1 MGRVTRRIFLGL
13 GVAAAGGLA
22 VGTWWV
28 RAPHDNP
35 LEDGL
40 AEGETTFNPW
50 LKIAEDGTITVI
62 VPRAEM
68 GQGVTTTLAALVA
81 EELEVPLSAVTVD
94 PGPADPA
101 YHNAALLASGA
112 AKPWATGWTAELAR
126 DLAGTGA
133 KVLGLQITGGSTST
147 IDAYETMRRAGATA
161 RVQLVRAAAARWDV
175 EAAGLR
181 AEDGAVVDPASG
193 ERLAYAELAAA
204 AGALDAPGDVD
215 LKAPEDWRLLGRSLP
230 RVDMEAKCSG
240 APIFAIDEEL
250 PEMLHATVRIS
261 PRFGVGAASV
271 ATEAALKV
279 PGVLKVV
286 PLETSFG
293 RGFGVVAAN
302 TWAAFKG
309 AEALEIEWEPAD
321 YPADD
326 AAQGAALAEGLASGE
341 GFEAMAEGDAP
352 AFLASAPADEV
363 LELDYE
369 VPFLAHAT
377 MEPMNATAR
386 LAGPSL
392 EVWTGTQ
399 APGLVRSLCAA
410 AAGLSDGRV
419 TVHQRMMGGGFG
431 RRAESDAAVYAAL
444 LARETDARPVKV
456 TWSREEDMSHDGYR
470 PRARARIRAQARPG
484 EGLVALD
491 VRVAA
496 PPLIASVMAR
506 HYPSLPAPSA
516 DDPMVEGLVDQPY
529 AHPNWRVRGVP
540 VDLGVPVGFW
550 RSVGHSQ
557 NAFFLETALDEVAHR
572 AGVDPVAMR
581 LRMMTGEAFAPARGA
596 LEAVAEMSGWG
607 EAAEGRAKGVA
618 FHLSFGCWTAMV
630 AEVARRD
637 GGVGIEKLWIAADM
651 GRALDPR
658 NVEAQLS
665 GGAVFG
671 LSAAMMQ
678 ASSFADGE
686 VQERNFGGF
695 DSVRLDRCPE
705 IEVRLLET
713 APRLGGVGEPGT
725 PPVAPALGNALF
737 ALTGERL
744 RSLPFGRSVSFV

>member
-50 LKIAEDGTITVI
+50 LKIGADGTITVI

-81 EELEVPLSAVTVD
+81 EELEVSLEAVTVV

-101 YHNAALLASGA
+101 YHNAALLAKGA

-126 DLAGTGA
+126 AAAGTGA

-147 IDAYETMRRAGATA
+147 IDAFDKMRTAGATA
-161 RVQLVRAAAARWDV
+161 RVQLIRAAAARWGV
-175 EAAGLR
+175 EPAGLR
-181 AEDGAVVDPASG
+181 AEDGAVLDPGSDR
-193 ERLAYAELAAA
+193 RLAYGALAAE
-204 AGALDAPGDVD
+204 AGALDAPDAAP
-215 LKAPEDWRLLGRSLP
+215 LKAPSEWRLLGRSQP

-240 APIFAIDEEL
+240 APIFAIDEDL
-250 PEMLHATVRIS
+250 PEMLHATVRMS
-261 PRFGVGAASV
+261 PRYGAGAVSV
-271 ATEAALKV
+271 SSDAALNT

-286 PLETSFG
+286 PLSTAFG
-293 RGFGVVAAN
+293 EGFGVIATN
-302 TWAAFKG
+302 TWAAFRG
-309 AEALEIEWEPAD
+309 AEALEIEWAPAD

-326 AAQGAALAEGLASGE
+326 AAQRAALAEGLASGE
-341 GFEAMAEGDAP
+341 GFEAMATGDAS

-369 VPFLAHAT
+369 TPFLAHAT

-399 APGLVRSLCAA
+399 APGIVRALCAD
-410 AAGLSDGRV
+410 AAGLSQDRT
-419 TVHQRMMGGGFG
+419 TVHKRMMGGGFG
-431 RRAESDAAVYAAL
+431 RRAEADAAVYAAL
-444 LARETDARPVKV
+444 LARETDGRPVKV
-456 TWSREEDMSHDGYR
+456 TWSREEDMTHDGYR
-470 PRARARIRAQARPG
+470 PRVHARLRAQARPG
-484 EGLVALD
+484 EGLVALEA
-491 VRVAA
+491 RVAA

-529 AHPNWRVRGVP
+529 AHPNWRVEGVP

-557 NAFFLETALDEVAHR
+557 NAFFLETALDEMAHR
-572 AGVDPVAMR
+572 AGVDPVEMR
-581 LRMMTGEAFAPARGA
+581 LGMMTGEKFAPARGA
-596 LEAVAEMSGWG
+596 LEAAAEMSGWG
-607 EAAEGRAKGVA
+607 ESAEGRAKGVA

-637 GGVGIEKLWIAADM
+637 GGVRVEKLWIAADM

-678 ASSFADGE
+678 ALSFADGE
-686 VQERNFGGF
+686 VQERNFGGY
-695 DSVRLDRCPE
+695 DAVRLDRCPE

-713 APRLGGVGEPGT
+713 APRLGGVGEPST

>member
-1 MGRVTRRIFLGL
+1 MGKVTRRIFLGL

-81 EELEVPLSAVTVD
+81 EELEVSLEAVTVE

-101 YHNAALLASGA
+101 YHNSALLAKGA

-147 IDAYETMRRAGATA
+147 IDAYETMRMAGATA
-161 RVQLVRAAAARWDV
+161 RVQLVRAAAARWGA

-193 ERLAYAELAAA
+193 ERLAYAELAAE
-204 AGALDAPGDVD
+204 AGALDAPGEVA
-215 LKAPEDWRLLGRSLP
+215 LKAPADWRLLGRSLP
-230 RVDMEAKCSG
+230 RVDMEAKCTG
-240 APIFAIDEEL
+240 APLFASDEEL
-250 PEMLHATVRIS
+250 PEMLHATVRMS
-261 PRFGVGAASV
+261 PRFGAGAASV
-271 ATEAALKV
+271 AREAALEV
-279 PGVLKVV
+279 PGVLEIV

-293 RGFGVVAAN
+293 RGFGVVATN

-326 AAQGAALAEGLASGE
+326 AAQGAALAEALASGE

-392 EVWTGTQ
+392 EVWVGTQ

-410 AAGLSDGRV
+410 AVGLSDDDV
-419 TVHQRMMGGGFG
+419 TVHKRMMGGGFG

-444 LARETDARPVKV
+444 LARETDGRPVKV
-456 TWSREEDMSHDGYR
+456 TWSREEDMAHDGYR
-470 PRARARIRAQARPG
+470 PRAHARIRAQARPG
-484 EGLVALD
+484 EGLVALEA
-491 VRVAA
+491 RVAA
-496 PPLIASVMAR
+496 PPVIASVMAR

-529 AHPNWRVRGVP
+529 AHPNWRVEGVP

-572 AGVDPVAMR
+572 AGVDPVEMR
-581 LRMMTGEAFAPARGA
+581 LRMMTGETFAPARGA

-618 FHLSFGCWTAMV
+618 FHFSFGCWTAMV
-630 AEVARRD
+630 AEVARRE
-637 GGVGIEKLWIAADM
+637 GGVRIEKLWIAADM

-678 ASSFADGE
+678 ALSFADGE
-686 VQERNFGGF
+686 VRERNFGGF
-695 DSVRLDRCPE
+695 DAVRLDRCPE
-705 IEVRLLET
+705 IAVRLLET